1 MNRYKRTLMAAAMLV
16 LISMPIG
23 LFIFYK
29 IQQIIVKHEMMEKLE
44 HSELQT
50 IDIPAAEVR
59 WYEENREIVVGG
71 KLFDVFSQTKIA
83 GTDIIRFSGL
93 FDEAETEL
101 EHKTGRLLQE
111 KEKNDDTHKLLVQAV
126 WLFNSPLQSSASL
139 STLYTESSKAYNPF
153 IATGVPLADIS
164 VPAPPPKA

>member
-23 LFIFYK
+23 LFIYYK
-29 IQQIIVKHEMMEKLE
+29 IQQVIVKHEMREKLE

-50 IDIPAAEVR
+50 IDIHASDVR
-59 WYEENREIVVGG
+59 WYEENREIIVEG
-71 KLFDVFSQTKIA
+71 KLFDVLSQSKIA

-93 FDEAETEL
+93 FDEVETEL
-101 EHKTGRLLQE
+101 EYKTGRLLRE
-111 KEKNDDTHKLLVQAV
+111 KEKNDDTQKLLVQAV
-126 WLFNSPLQSSASL
+126 WLFNSPLQNSASL
-139 STLYTESSKAYNPF
+139 TALYAECSKSYNPL
-153 IATGVPLADIS
+153 IATRVPLVDIS